1 MRESYPI
8 FFENAPEIIYPDS
21 LPKIRKTGVIRIPA
35 RHSKCPGCD
44 SYFVCIDERGF
55 LCPDCHTTPHRFY
68 LDIHYRG
75 KRVRVFCDRQG
86 KPLDTNQ
93 RAYDLLA
100 HINCEIESNR
110 FDPSIYVKA
119 EQKELYASV
128 KLDEYFNH
136 KIDSIAPSYQTDF
149 KRYINIAKEF
159 FGIGDVREI
168 RKIDIINYQKYLQ
181 VNFKVSNKTIKNI
194 VDVFKAFLNYL
205 KNDLE
210 LINVV
215 PNFPDIEI
223 DTKPFKW
230 LSQEDQISLFELVP
244 DKHKPIFGF
253 LMLHGCRPSEARA
266 LKNKNVDLKNNIIT
280 ISATFSGNVYREKR
294 KGKRSRPVTIPIH
307 PELYG
312 YISTS
317 VLNNLPEAFV
327 FINPTTG
334 KYYHKN
340 TLQKIWNNVR
350 VTAGIDKGLRLY
362 DATRH
367 SFASNLVN
375 SGSTIYKVSKLLG
388 HSSVKMTEKYAH
400 SGVENL
406 RTDIQK
412 LSLKRQQ
419 TVSKKVLYVKK

>member
-8 FFENAPEIIYPDS
+8 FFENAPEIIDPDS
-21 LPKIRKTGVIRIPA
+21 FPKIRKRGVTRVPS
-35 RHSKCPGCD
+35 RNSKCPACGNEFD
-44 SYFVCIDERGF
+44 TIDERGYI
-55 LCPDCHTTPHRFY
+55 CPGCHTTPKRFY
-68 LDIHYRG
+68 LDVHYRG
-75 KRVRVFCDRQG
+75 KRVRIFCDRQG
-86 KPLDTNQ
+86 RPLDTNQ

-100 HINCEIESNR
+100 HINFEIENNR
-110 FDPSIYVKA
+110 FDPSIYLKA
-119 EQKELYASV
+119 EQKEFYAST
-128 KLDEYFNH
+128 KLDEYLNH
-136 KIDSIAPSYQTDF
+136 KINSIAPSYQTDF
-149 KRYINIAKEF
+149 KRYIRIAKEF
-159 FGIGDVREI
+159 FGTGDIREV
-168 RKIDIINYQKYLQ
+168 RKIDLINYQTYLQ
-181 VNFKVSNKTIKNI
+181 QNFTISNKTIKNI
-194 VDVFKAFLNYL
+194 LDVFKAFLNYL
-205 KNDLE
+205 KTDLE
-210 LINVV
+210 VIQIV

-223 DTKPFKW
+223 EVKPFRW
-230 LSQEDQISLFELVP
+230 LSQEDQVKLFELVP
-244 DKHKPIFGF
+244 DKHKPIMAF

-266 LKNKNVDLKNNIIT
+266 LKNKNIDLKNNTIT
-280 ISATFSGNVYREKR
+280 ISATFSANVYREKR
-294 KGKRSRPVTIPIH
+294 KGKRSRPVTIPVH

-312 YISTS
+312 YISKR

-350 VTAGIDKGLRLY
+350 ETAGIDKGLRLY

-400 SGVENL
+400 SEVENL

-419 TVSKKVLYVKK
+419 TVSKEVSCVK

>member
-1 MRESYPI
+1 MFYKTVEFMFP
-8 FFENAPEIIYPDS
+8 PDS

-44 SYFVCIDERGF
+44 SYFVCIDDRGY
-55 LCPDCHTTPHRFY
+55 LCPDCHTTPDRFY

-136 KIDSIAPSYQTDF
+136 KINSIAPSYQTDF
-149 KRYINIAKEF
+149 KRYIRIAKEF
-159 FGIGDVREI
+159 FGIRDVREI
-168 RKIDIINYQKYLQ
+168 RKIDIISYQKYLQ

-210 LINVV
+210 VINVV
-215 PNFPDIEI
+215 PNFPHIEI
-223 DTKPFKW
+223 DIKPFKW

-244 DKHKPIFGF
+244 DKHKPIIGF

-340 TLQKIWNNVR
+340 TLQRIWNNVR
-350 VTAGIDKGLRLY
+350 ETAGIDKGLRLY

-400 SGVENL
+400 SEVENL